1 MKNRWQQQ
9 PHLLDAPHILEMKS
23 CLKLSSN
30 ANTDIE
36 TIVQQIHL

>member
-9 PHLLDAPHILEMKS
+9 PHLLDDPLILEKKN

-30 ANTDIE
+30 SDTDIE